1 MKFHED
7 LLTEF
12 DALAWTFNIGWKD
25 ISEVNF
31 RERDSISEMASRSN
45 AEVQRVS
52 LMLWIFCFRW
62 FQITLSISNFDNL
75 RMLWI
80 CKAVDFY
87 FEVPS
92 VGPNVYIAYSLV
104 GPGLFSKEPWD
115 LHELVLKVWD
125 FILSTSFHARIS
137 WFRLIPFLEFHER
150 NITWW
155 YLGVLHFRHMK
166 LWWRYFYTVGM

>member
-1 MKFHED
+1 METHFRSKFQGERFCQWNGIQIKCRSSKSF
-7 LLTEF
+7 T
-12 DALAWTFNIGWKD
+12 DALNILFQM
-25 ISEVNF
+25 ISN
-31 RERDSISEMASRSN
+31 
-45 AEVQRVS
+45 
-52 LMLWIFCFRW
+52 
-62 FQITLSISNFDNL
+62 SISNFDNL
-75 RMLWI
+75 GMLWI

-92 VGPNVYIAYSLV
+92 VGPNVFIAYSLV

-115 LHELVLKVWD
+115 LHELILKVLD

-137 WFRLIPFLEFHER
+137 WFLLIPFFEFHER

-155 YLGVLHFRHMK
+155 YLGVLHFRYMK